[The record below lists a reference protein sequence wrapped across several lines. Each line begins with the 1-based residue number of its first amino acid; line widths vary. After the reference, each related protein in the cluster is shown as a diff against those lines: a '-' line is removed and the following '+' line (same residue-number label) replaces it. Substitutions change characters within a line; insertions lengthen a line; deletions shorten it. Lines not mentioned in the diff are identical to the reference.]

1 MIPRDALRPQ
11 KQLRSRV
18 PRLINIAVT
27 GWQGAHRQ
35 EEERGAAQMIV
46 MDICR
51 GLAVVEL
58 VEE

>member
-1 MIPRDALRPQ
+1 MRPQ

-27 GWQGAHRQ
+27 GCQGAHRQ